1 MTREERLFEDMKAR
15 LNMMCEYDARKGLNE
30 FVLMPQ
36 NTTLEADDNPDDDA
50 PAPGGDPA
58 MGGTPA
64 PGGDTAMGGASAP
77 GGNTGMG
84 GDPSMGGAPAPGGDP
99 AMGGASIPGGDT
111 AMDGAPAPGDDPEM
125 GDAQQGPEGFN
136 PQGPDPAMG
145 GDPSMDGDISA
156 DSFDT
161 QQPGDEVLDVT
172 ELTDKQDEIEKE
184 IHSVGGKFEEVLKAI
199 GSFEELL
206 RSNDEK
212 IENLKAEIER
222 RNPTQIEK
230 LGNRK
235 NLSYPFNVTP
245 EEYWDNKESTSNY
258 STEDD
263 DNGKEQGQY
272 VITANDVNGDTNWH
286 EIAKSLDDKD
296 FLYNQ
301 TLDKLLKF

>member
-36 NTTLEADDNPDDDA
+36 NTTLEADDNPDDGA
-50 PAPGGDPA
+50 PAPS
-58 MGGTPA
+58 
-64 PGGDTAMGGASAP
+64 GDTAMGGAPAP
-77 GGNTGMG
+77 GGDLSMGGAPAPGGDSGMGGDTGMGGAPAPG

-99 AMGGASIPGGDT
+99 GMGGDT
-111 AMDGAPAPGDDPEM
+111 GM